1 MNIAII
7 YFSATG
13 NTAKMAGVIREHF
26 TGMGVQADMYDITSH
41 SSREHPI
48 DLEPYHAC
56 VFGSPVHSWRAPR
69 VMREW
74 MRRLDGKDRKCS
86 MFFTYGGFSIHPAH
100 YSTRQILS
108 EQNFVVVSSAEFL
121 GSHTFNLGGWKAMCG
136 RPDQSD
142 FNAAEAYAET
152 TCRRFTGEDQ
162 ELLTELEKTGYSE
175 EELDAIE
182 SFRFRALTKL
192 PTRDG
197 LGCSMCML
205 CEELCPNG
213 AMNAQTGQADP
224 GRCIACLSC
233 VANCPE
239 GALRINDMTGIWP
252 FKLQME
258 KETQESMSRKQSRIY
273 L

>member
-1 MNIAII
+1 MKIAII

-26 TGMGVQADMYDITSH
+26 TGMGAQTDMYDITSH
-41 SSREHPI
+41 SSRKRGV
-48 DLEPYHAC
+48 DLEPYQAC
-56 VFGSPVHSWRAPR
+56 VFGAPVHSWRAPR

-74 MRRLDGKDRKCS
+74 MRRLDGRNMKCS

-100 YSTRQILS
+100 YSTRQILT
-108 EQNFVVVSSAEFL
+108 EQNFVAVSSAEFL
-121 GSHTFNLGGWKAMCG
+121 AAHTFNLGGWKAMCE

-142 FNAAEAYAET
+142 FKAAKEYAVMT
-152 TCRRFTGEDQ
+152 FRRFTGEDP
-162 ELLTELEKTGYSE
+162 EKLGELEKTRYRE
-175 EELDAIE
+175 EELDKIE

-197 LGCSMCML
+197 AGCSMCML

-213 AMNAQTGQADP
+213 AMNAQTGQADSH
-224 GRCIACLSC
+224 RCIACLRC

-239 GALRINDMTGIWP
+239 GALKINDMSDIWS
-252 FKLQME
+252 FKLEME
-258 KETQESMSRKQSRIY
+258 KETQESLGRKQSRIY
-273 L
+273 P